1 MPSISQVP
9 PHPALSAIGYDIR
22 PVMLQTDK
30 TIVGNRKVTIM
41 GCGSLAA
48 SVAITLSEQ
57 GYGIH
62 ILDLLIDSFNRLP
75 PSKIESGE
83 IDVFMALSQSDTKNA
98 QAAQVA
104 SNIFRVPTVVC
115 RVEDPITQKIYAG
128 LGIVT
133 IGSTTLVAD
142 NAVKAASG

>member
-1 MPSISQVP
+1 
-9 PHPALSAIGYDIR
+9 
-22 PVMLQTDK
+22 MLQTDK

-83 IDVFMALSQSDTKNA
+83 IVPIVGDGTLQQDLLKAAIEDADVFMALSQSDTKNVL
-98 QAAQVA
+98 AAQVA